1 MAVTKQP
8 KPWLPV
14 GVVSAGVGLVLSVA
28 PVAMAATGTDGDSG
42 STAAADQQTSTGST
56 GGTKTEG
63 SSTEGESSGT
73 NPASDGGKTEGGKT
87 TDTDTDTT
95 SGSGGGDTDGDESDA
110 ASGEPTASASPTATE
125 TATATETETEEA
137 SPTVETSVETAPEAV
152 ETESSAAPE
161 ARAGSSEEPSATQS
175 AAEQTETTVAAG
187 APEAVV
193 GDDTTA
199 DEATG
204 AAAPTTEEVA
214 KAVAAALAATT
225 EQTGTS
231 DTAAAAATTFMM
243 TAAASDLTS
252 TASSGNLFSL
262 LGSMVFGA
270 WTLVLRLFEG
280 FPSLPAG
287 STVNVRQSSLT
298 IDVAGGTTV
307 PAYWYFPADA
317 NPDRLIVLQHGF
329 LASAPMYSYTAANLA
344 QNTHSIVVT
353 LSLSSN
359 FLDADGAWIGGDAL
373 QTAFAKL
380 LEGNRTELTR
390 SASAAAGR
398 AVVLPTK
405 FVLAG
410 HSAGGGF
417 SLGVASHL
425 DAAAMGNLAGILMY
439 DGVAM
444 GTKTATDLISSL
456 PADLPIMQIAGLS
469 YGWNLYGDTTLALSQ
484 ARPNQFNGVE
494 LSWGRHMDSM
504 QSGNAF
510 VGIFVLSMLEFS
522 LPQNIDA
529 IQGLGSTYVNKMFTG
544 ATNYGTPGK
553 SFTISTPRGTAT
565 ALALP
570 GSAGSLW
577 ILDALLK
584 DGYLFVLRLFQ
595 GLALG
600 SNSTVATSV

>member
-87 TDTDTDTT
+87 TGTDTT
-95 SGSGGGDTDGDESDA
+95 SGSGDGDTDGDESDA

-161 ARAGSSEEPSATQS
+161 ARAGSSEEPSANQS
-175 AAEQTETTVAAG
+175 AAEQTETAVAAG

-225 EQTGTS
+225 EQTDTS